1 MEKIRWEKM
10 VEDTKKFFAS
20 PIELYQNFEK
30 EGGYLEPIIYATVM
44 TFITELILVL
54 FLSIFHLKPLFL
66 GISIITL
73 IFFIPFFLISFFIS
87 TAILHFIW
95 TILGSNESFETS
107 LRCSASFSPLV
118 PAIFLVSFIPFF
130 GKWLGMLAYIFA
142 LCFYIILAS
151 VYVHGIEETKA
162 RKVFVTIAVIIASLN
177 IIGIIRGEIK
187 ERKVK
192 KESEEIMRKL
202 EEKYQKQ
209 MEEYEKIM
217 QEQQKMYEEYQKQIQ
232 QNQPQQDYSGM

>member
-1 MEKIRWEKM
+1 
-10 VEDTKKFFAS
+10 
-20 PIELYQNFEK
+20 
-30 EGGYLEPIIYATVM
+30 
-44 TFITELILVL
+44 
-54 FLSIFHLKPLFL
+54 
-66 GISIITL
+66 
-73 IFFIPFFLISFFIS
+73 
-87 TAILHFIW
+87 
-95 TILGSNESFETS
+95 
-107 LRCSASFSPLV
+107 
-118 PAIFLVSFIPFF
+118 
-130 GKWLGMLAYIFA
+130 MLAYIFA